1 MFTVQVLDLW
11 DGHDAEVCVPTLQE
25 AYDWTW
31 KNIPNVSVGTVVI
44 YQGGDDEPMLRMPV
58 EDGKLTSCD
67 YEEE

>member
-1 MFTVQVLDLW
+1 MFTVQVLDIW

-25 AYDWTW
+25 AYEWAW
-31 KNIPNVSVGTVVI
+31 RNITLVSVGTVVI
-44 YQGGDDEPMLRMPV
+44 YQGGADEPMLRMPV